1 LSNGSESLDFLDGFP
16 LISVST
22 LFIGMNPFV
31 RRNLPL
37 LGQLDHA
44 DRRLVAAGAAGPA
57 SERWLYLCR
66 PLPERLSI
74 PTLKPPA
81 GDVMQRR
88 IEHATTAIIKERKS
102 QLKLTMAGACSK

>member
-1 LSNGSESLDFLDGFP
+1 MPQDRHRNDGSIYVG
-16 LISVST
+16 
-22 LFIGMNPFV
+22 
-31 RRNLPL
+31 
-37 LGQLDHA
+37 H
-44 DRRLVAAGAAGPA
+44 
-57 SERWLYLCR
+57 
-66 PLPERLSI
+66 LPERLSI